1 MIYSFQVTQE
11 DKTRSVKTKQIG
23 FQSESNKTEAYN
35 YLQLLKGRP
44 HGTWNQDKNY
54 QTRST
59 TTVLLSTACM
69 IGKRIIAR
77 TLKTGANV
85 NY

>member
-1 MIYSFQVTQE
+1 ME
-11 DKTRSVKTKQIG
+11 
-23 FQSESNKTEAYN
+23 
-35 YLQLLKGRP
+35 
-44 HGTWNQDKNY
+44 DKNY

>member
-1 MIYSFQVTQE
+1 MRRPNKLETP
-11 DKTRSVKTKQIG
+11 G

-35 YLQLLKGRP
+35 YWQLLKERP
-44 HGTWNQDKNY
+44 HDTWNEDKNY

-69 IGKRIIAR
+69 IGKRMIAR